1 MTRTPPAGRA
11 RVARRDRHD
20 ERQHRLDQRAAAAE
34 RATLSISDLRQF
46 TTPAGMVK
54 WDFPTIAGMP
64 QVHFQAAVFDP
75 FAPTPWPLPTTPVE
89 TVVRVP

>member
-1 MTRTPPAGRA
+1 
-11 RVARRDRHD
+11 
-20 ERQHRLDQRAAAAE
+20 
-34 RATLSISDLRQF
+34 
-46 TTPAGMVK
+46 MVK